1 MIQDLLN
8 SYEEELQNHR
18 FEKKEELDFVSTK
31 ISETEKLLKLIESE
45 NEDIFTDFTPRTISS
60 KNADKMEELK
70 NDLNQLKS
78 DKTSLL
84 QDIGFIDSRLREVK
98 SALTEI
104 KPFVDAIPNNEKNVS
119 RETLS
124 CTSIS
129 KEKLHLVLSY
139 LPQDPIRAK
148 IELENLLK

>member
-1 MIQDLLN
+1 MLQDLLN
-8 SYEEELQNHR
+8 SYEEELHNNQ

-31 ISETEKLLKLIESE
+31 ISETEKLLELIKSE
-45 NEDIFTDFTPRTISS
+45 NEDVFTDFTPRTISL
-60 KNADKMEELK
+60 KNADKIEELTNELEK
-70 NDLNQLKS
+70 LKS
-78 DKTSLL
+78 DKTTLL
-84 QDIGFIDSRLREVK
+84 QDIGFIDSRLRELK
-98 SALTEI
+98 SAMNEI
-104 KPFVDAIPNNEKNVS
+104 SSFVDVVPNSSKNVS

-129 KEKLHLVLSY
+129 RDKLHLVLSY